1 MEIQDYKQYPHTI
14 LPETTHDEF
23 ARQEFVKSLKLHLAT
38 NVSPKNQ
45 VIYNQVVKPKFE
57 KNHGRLPKDRHEVRQ
72 EMNQQPYYR
81 LWSSMLRSSQE
92 MMWSS
97 CQIPVARQLK
107 KLIAASKQDG
117 AKLGSLKL
125 NPDLE
130 IPKYHSAVDIHCQ
143 PGAYHTEVCEDD
155 VAAGAIYDSA
165 VYVYAMGRM
174 GPFNNDMGASQ
185 CEYIKAE
192 YPDLQPKRILDLG
205 CAVGHST
212 LPYVDAFP
220 DAEIYAIDVAA
231 PMLRYA
237 HTRAESL
244 GKKVH
249 FSQQNAEKLDF
260 EDGYFDLIVSHIFLH
275 ETSAKALRNSLSEC
289 YRLLSDGG
297 LMVHSET
304 PPYKDMDE
312 YEAFILDW
320 DTYNNNEPFWGY
332 IHDLD
337 IDDMVS
343 EAGFNPSK
351 NFEALVPSAYEAAE
365 AKRTYLF
372 QGGDFGGGGIWY
384 LWGCRK

>member
-1 MEIQDYKQYPHTI
+1 
-14 LPETTHDEF
+14 
-23 ARQEFVKSLKLHLAT
+23 
-38 NVSPKNQ
+38 
-45 VIYNQVVKPKFE
+45 
-57 KNHGRLPKDRHEVRQ
+57 
-72 EMNQQPYYR
+72 
-81 LWSSMLRSSQE
+81 
-92 MMWSS
+92 
-97 CQIPVARQLK
+97 
-107 KLIAASKQDG
+107 
-117 AKLGSLKL
+117 
-125 NPDLE
+125 
-130 IPKYHSAVDIHCQ
+130 
-143 PGAYHTEVCEDD
+143 
-155 VAAGAIYDSA
+155 
-165 VYVYAMGRM
+165 MGRM

-185 CEYIKAE
+185 CAHIKE
-192 YPDLQPKRILDLG
+192 KYPDLKPKRILDLG

-220 DAEIYAIDVAA
+220 DAEIYAIDIAA

-260 EDGYFDLIVSHIFLH
+260 KDGYFDLIVSHIFLH
-275 ETSAKALRNSLSEC
+275 ETSAKALKNSLSEC
-289 YRLLSDGG
+289 YRLLSDRG

-337 IDDMVS
+337 IEDMVS
-343 EAGFNPSK
+343 DAGFDPTNT
-351 NFEALVPSAYEAAE
+351 FEALAPSAYEAAE
-365 AKRTYLF
+365 AKRTNLF

-384 LWGCRK
+384 LWGCQK